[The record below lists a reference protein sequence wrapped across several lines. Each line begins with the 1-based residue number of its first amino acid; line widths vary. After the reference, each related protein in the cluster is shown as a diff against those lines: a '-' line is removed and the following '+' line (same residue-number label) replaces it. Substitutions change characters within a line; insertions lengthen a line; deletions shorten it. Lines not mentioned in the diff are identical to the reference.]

1 MQEQLNELVQ
11 SSEEFKEGRPGGFRN
26 VSLESR
32 FYAAFQIFTVLMY
45 FKHGTMALAALLS
58 FIPAAILTVADLEA
72 SKIPQHK
79 RPRHRSS
86 EFWLTYWML
95 FGIISMA
102 EQTAQISEK
111 NPGYPLIKMAFF
123 LWCIH
128 PETRGTR
135 RILRQIRRWSKMIKP
150 ELDQDVV
157 VGDVPG

>member
-102 EQTAQISEK
+102 EQTVCRQLLIHYVIIVSTSSLSRQK
-111 NPGYPLIKMAFF
+111 NFKTP
-123 LWCIH
+123 
-128 PETRGTR
+128 
-135 RILRQIRRWSKMIKP
+135 
-150 ELDQDVV
+150 
-157 VGDVPG
+157 